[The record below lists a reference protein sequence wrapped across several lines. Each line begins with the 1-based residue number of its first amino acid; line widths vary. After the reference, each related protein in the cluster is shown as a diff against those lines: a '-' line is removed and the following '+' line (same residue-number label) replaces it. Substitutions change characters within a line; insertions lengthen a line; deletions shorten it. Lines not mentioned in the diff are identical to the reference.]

1 MCSNQRTTL
10 SILVDNNSGVLA
22 RVAGLFAR
30 RGYNI
35 DSLTVSATNDPL
47 LSRIT
52 VSVQGDRQILDQII
66 HQTEKLI
73 ETRAIAIMEP
83 DESIQRELVLV
94 KVAADDSNRS
104 TIREVAEIYKAKI
117 ADLTV
122 DSMIMELTGR
132 PAKIDAFLNVVR
144 EYDILEMCRTGVTVL
159 ERGSSIMEPAP
170 RLS

>member
-52 VSVQGDRQILDQII
+52 VSVQGDRQIPVSYTHLSIFHGDCPKDLDRF
-66 HQTEKLI
+66 LDDF
-73 ETRAIAIMEP
+73 RADSIAP
-83 DESIQRELVLV
+83 DDRNLFFH
-94 KVAADDSNRS
+94 
-104 TIREVAEIYKAKI
+104 
-117 ADLTV
+117 
-122 DSMIMELTGR
+122 R
-132 PAKIDAFLNVVR
+132 PL
-144 EYDILEMCRTGVTVL
+144 
-159 ERGSSIMEPAP
+159 RGT
-170 RLS
+170 

>member
-132 PAKIDAFLNVVR
+132 PAKIDAFLNVV
-144 EYDILEMCRTGVTVL
+144 
-159 ERGSSIMEPAP
+159 
-170 RLS
+170 